1 MQIPED
7 LLYNDEHEWIQ
18 RKDGS
23 VVRIGISDY
32 AQDQLGDVVFVE
44 LPVDGSTVAK
54 NDLLV
59 EIEST
64 KSVGE
69 VYAPFSGTVVAINQA
84 VADSPELVNTSPY
97 GEGWLVEI
105 EMAGGF
111 SEEGLVDAAAYKNLT
126 E

>member
-7 LLYNDEHEWIQ
+7 LHYTDEHEWI
-18 RKDGS
+18 RRLGDS
-23 VVRIGISDY
+23 TVRIGVTDY

-44 LPVDGSTVAK
+44 LPEVGKEIAK
-54 NDLLV
+54 DDLVV

-69 VYAPFSGTVVAINQA
+69 VYAPYAGTISAVNDSVAET
-84 VADSPELVNTSPY
+84 PELVNSSPY
-97 GEGWLVEI
+97 EDGWLVDI
-105 EMAGGF
+105 DVSGDIDT
-111 SEEGLVDAAAYKNLT
+111 SGLLDAAAYRDLT

>member
-23 VVRIGISDY
+23 VVRIGISDS

-69 VYAPFSGTVVAINQA
+69 VYAPFAGTVVAINQT

-105 EMAGGF
+105 EVAGEF
-111 SEEGLVDAAAYKNLT
+111 SQEGLVDAAAYKDLT